1 MATANEQQQQQPAPA
16 SAPAAV
22 AVAAPKFVFSG
33 GMACNTA
40 AEFAQLRRE
49 LRQYGLENL
58 KAELVAAGWF
68 ERDEA
73 AEASAAS
80 SAAESAAAAG
90 KLRIAT
96 GLKPF
101 NPFAR
106 IVSGQLAVPYGNHL
120 QRLGMQAEDEKFFV
134 AQNRPEFD
142 EHWHS
147 AEPEW
152 LGKASMAQRHQFLLL
167 RSLHWGTF
175 NAATFGLDYED
186 GADTVAQIAS
196 LRAALA
202 LVDESE
208 RVAREYACR
217 ADWGPKVGLY
227 VHVYPLNSVQAF
239 HLHVL
244 DDDARGPTFDKLNHK
259 NLPLGAVR
267 EVLQQEI
274 AELEQQQQQPQL
286 QSGESASLVQPPQG
300 QQPQ

>member
-1 MATANEQQQQQPAPA
+1 MATANEPQQQQPAPA
-16 SAPAAV
+16 SAPVPAV
-22 AVAAPKFVFSG
+22 AAAPKFVFSG
-33 GMACNTA
+33 GVACNTA

-73 AEASAAS
+73 AAAS
-80 SAAESAAAAG
+80 SAESAAAG

-96 GLKPF
+96 GVKPF

-120 QRLGMQAEDEKFFV
+120 QRLGMQAEDTKFFV

-142 EHWHS
+142 EHWAS

-152 LGKASMAQRHQFLLL
+152 IGKASMAQRHQFLLL

-186 GADTVAQIAS
+186 GADPVAQIAS
-196 LRAALA
+196 LREALT

-208 RVAREYACR
+208 RVAREYARR
-217 ADWGPKVGLY
+217 ADWGSNIGLY

-244 DDDARGPTFDKLNHK
+244 DDDTRGPTFDKLNHK
-259 NLPLGAVR
+259 NLPLQAVR

-274 AELEQQQQQPQL
+274 AELEQQQP
-286 QSGESASLVQPPQG
+286 QSGESAPSVQPQG

>member
-1 MATANEQQQQQPAPA
+1 MATVNEQQQQPAPA
-16 SAPAAV
+16 PAPAPP
-22 AVAAPKFVFSG
+22 VAAAQKFVFSG
-33 GMACNTA
+33 GVACNTA
-40 AEFAQLRRE
+40 AEFALLRRE

-68 ERDEA
+68 ECDEA
-73 AEASAAS
+73 AAAAAAAS
-80 SAAESAAAAG
+80 SAESAAAG

-106 IVSGQLAVPYGNHL
+106 IVSGQLAAPYGNHL

-142 EHWHS
+142 EHWDS

-152 LGKASMAQRHQFLLL
+152 IGKASMAQRHQFLLL

-175 NAATFGLDYED
+175 NAATFGLDYEH
-186 GADTVAQIAS
+186 GADPVAQIAS
-196 LRAALA
+196 LREALA

-208 RVAREYACR
+208 RVAREYARR
-217 ADWGPKVGLY
+217 ANWGPNIGLY

-244 DDDARGPTFDKLNHK
+244 DDDTRGPTFDKLNHK
-259 NLPLGAVR
+259 NLPLAAVK

-274 AELEQQQQQPQL
+274 AELEQQQPQPDA
-286 QSGESASLVQPPQG
+286 SESVVQPPQG